1 MGDILIP
8 AVDLSLAKGSIYKF
22 RETSKPH
29 SIGFVHQSLLDSK
42 SKRECGLGCGV
53 KDVGKTEFQFFKDSI
68 LSFVSMLFN
77 SNNEALNI
85 NI

>member
-42 SKRECGLGCGV
+42 SKRECGLGCGGEGCWQEQDRV
-53 KDVGKTEFQFFKDSI
+53 PIF
-68 LSFVSMLFN
+68 
-77 SNNEALNI
+77 
-85 NI
+85 